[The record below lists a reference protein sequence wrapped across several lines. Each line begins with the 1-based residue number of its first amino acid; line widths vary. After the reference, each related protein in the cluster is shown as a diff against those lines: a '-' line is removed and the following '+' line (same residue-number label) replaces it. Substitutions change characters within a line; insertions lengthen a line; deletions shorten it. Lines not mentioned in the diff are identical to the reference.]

1 MNLSKDIN
9 DKHIL
14 GISKLLNFML
24 LATET
29 GALKRTPGHQ
39 TVLIVRCLI
48 RFYNSKMHTEPII
61 AQIDLYVIVICSEG
75 TTLLLFNVNNK
86 T

>member
-14 GISKLLNFML
+14 GISKLLNLML
-24 LATET
+24 PATET

-39 TVLIVRCLI
+39 TVLI
-48 RFYNSKMHTEPII
+48 EI
-61 AQIDLYVIVICSEG
+61 AE
-75 TTLLLFNVNNK
+75 
-86 T
+86 

>member
-39 TVLIVRCLI
+39 TVLLC
-48 RFYNSKMHTEPII
+48 P
-61 AQIDLYVIVICSEG
+61 
-75 TTLLLFNVNNK
+75 LFIYD
-86 T
+86 

>member
-39 TVLIVRCLI
+39 TVLSVLG
-48 RFYNSKMHTEPII
+48 
-61 AQIDLYVIVICSEG
+61 LYKR
-75 TTLLLFNVNNK
+75 LFK
-86 T
+86 RLYK